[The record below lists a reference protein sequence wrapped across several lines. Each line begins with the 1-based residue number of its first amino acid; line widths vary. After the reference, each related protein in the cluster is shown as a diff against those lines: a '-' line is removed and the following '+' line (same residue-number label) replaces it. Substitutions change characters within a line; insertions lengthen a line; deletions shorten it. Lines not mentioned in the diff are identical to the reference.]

1 MPQSSLR
8 ITLVRQSFRDV
19 YRLFE
24 DVADREIRP
33 PEGLLYV
40 AAMLESRGHHVSVI
54 DNEVLGLPDDQLLE
68 KIAHNDP
75 KMVGMGATT
84 PEFPRIAAFLN
95 RVHDELGA
103 VTVLGGPHGTA
114 IPEKIVSEH
123 PGIDFVVRGEGEIT
137 TAELANSLT
146 NGVPPESLPGL
157 AFRKNGS
164 VIVTSNRELITDLD
178 SLPLPARHLLN
189 RSDYRYPSRR
199 RGMEQVATM
208 VASRGCPYNC
218 IFCFSMHGHTVRYRS
233 IPKVVDEIE
242 SIVKA
247 DGIRY
252 FIFHDECFTLSR
264 KRVLEFCDEL
274 QRRDLQIR
282 WFCFTRGDTI
292 DEEMA
297 ERMAEAG
304 CVKISLGVESGSQQ
318 MLDRAGKK
326 TKLDKI
332 SRAFDLL
339 DRAGIE
345 TRGSFIIGLPGED
358 RASVRQTVDFAKSLR
373 MYHFGLNIATP
384 YPGTKMWDMA
394 ERNDGIRFET
404 VDLSSFRRW
413 GNAVIATDRLGS
425 TELEKAQRRAMV
437 QFYLRP
443 KILWFFLR
451 QYLLGNRTPYY
462 YRPLKFAVKEAWSN
476 LITRVLPGR

>member
-1 MPQSSLR
+1 MPNAPLQ
-8 ITLVRQSFRDV
+8 ITLVRQSFRDI
-19 YRLFE
+19 YRLFD
-24 DVADREIRP
+24 DVKDREIRP

-40 AAMLESRGHHVSVI
+40 AAMLESRGHQVAVI
-54 DNEVLGLPDDQLLE
+54 DNEVLGLQDDQLLE
-68 KIAHNDP
+68 KIAHNNP
-75 KMVGMGATT
+75 EMVGMGATT
-84 PEFPRIAAFLN
+84 PEFPRIAAFLK
-95 RVHDELGA
+95 RVHDELGV

-114 IPEKIVSEH
+114 VPQNVLQDY

-137 TAELANSLT
+137 MAELADSLT
-146 NGVPPESLPGL
+146 NGVPSESLPGL
-157 AFRKNGS
+157 AFRRNGA
-164 VIVTSNRELITDLD
+164 VILTPKRELISDLD
-178 SLPLPARHLLN
+178 SLPLPARHLL
-189 RSDYRYPSRR
+189 RSADYRYPA
-199 RGMEQVATM
+199 RGKGMQPVAT
-208 VASRGCPYNC
+208 VVTSRGCPYNC
-218 IFCFSMHGHTVRYRS
+218 IFCYSMHGHIVRCRS
-233 IPKVVDEIE
+233 ILKVVDELE
-242 SIVKA
+242 SIVNT

-292 DEEMA
+292 DQEVA

-304 CVKISLGVESGSQQ
+304 CVKISLGVESGSQE

-332 SRAFDLL
+332 SRAFDML

-358 RASVRQTVDFAKSLR
+358 SGSLRQTIDFAKSLK

-394 ERNDGIRFET
+394 ERKAGIRFEDT
-404 VDLSSFRRW
+404 DLSAFRRW
-413 GNAVIATDRLGS
+413 GNAVIATDHLGS
-425 TELEKAQRRAMV
+425 KELVKAQRRAMV

-451 QYLLGNRTPYY
+451 EYLMGNRTSYY
-462 YRPLKFAVKEAWSN
+462 YRPLKFAFKEAWSS
-476 LITRVLPGR
+476 LLSRIIPGR